1 MRLVDAHWED
11 ELRKGIA
18 ACHGTLH
25 FACPFIKEP
34 VISRLLAA
42 ADLNT
47 ISVVTRFCLP
57 DFARGV
63 SDIAALRVLMDAGAD
78 VRGLRGLHAKV
89 FVFDDQLAVVTSA
102 NLTET
107 GLTRNA
113 EFGCVSEDAAFVASC
128 KAYVK
133 QLHANAAS
141 VSREQ
146 LADWDEIVTSCLRSR
161 GGQDPI
167 DGLPDLGAS
176 GSAGSGPASNAPA
189 IDSGREGWTAESR
202 RAFVKFAGRGN
213 DRAELSDAVLDEID
227 GSGAFKFCTYPAGGG
242 HPRRIKDGD
251 TIFLSRM
258 THSPNDMRI
267 VGRGIAIAHNDRQDM
282 ASSEEIKIRP
292 WLVDWPYL
300 VRVHHCEFIGGQLGD
315 GASLN
320 DLIETLGP
328 DSFRSTQ
335 ERRQAGEQN
344 VNTRQSLARKADVQ
358 LSAEGF
364 TWLTSRF
371 ENALARHGKIPEKDI
386 DRLA

>member
-107 GLTRNA
+107 GLRRNA
-113 EFGCVSEDAAFVASC
+113 EFGCISEDAAFVASC

-146 LADWDEIVTSCLRSR
+146 LV
-161 GGQDPI
+161 
-167 DGLPDLGAS
+167 
-176 GSAGSGPASNAPA
+176 
-189 IDSGREGWTAESR
+189 
-202 RAFVKFAGRGN
+202 
-213 DRAELSDAVLDEID
+213 VL
-227 GSGAFKFCTYPAGGG
+227 
-242 HPRRIKDGD
+242 
-251 TIFLSRM
+251 
-258 THSPNDMRI
+258 
-267 VGRGIAIAHNDRQDM
+267 
-282 ASSEEIKIRP
+282 
-292 WLVDWPYL
+292 W
-300 VRVHHCEFIGGQLGD
+300 
-315 GASLN
+315 
-320 DLIETLGP
+320 
-328 DSFRSTQ
+328 
-335 ERRQAGEQN
+335 
-344 VNTRQSLARKADVQ
+344 
-358 LSAEGF
+358 
-364 TWLTSRF
+364 
-371 ENALARHGKIPEKDI
+371 
-386 DRLA
+386 